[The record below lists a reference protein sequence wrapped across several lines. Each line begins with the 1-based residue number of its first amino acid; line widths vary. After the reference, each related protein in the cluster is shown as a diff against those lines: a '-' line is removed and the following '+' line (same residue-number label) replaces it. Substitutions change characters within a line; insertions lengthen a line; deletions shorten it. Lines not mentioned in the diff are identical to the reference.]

1 MRRKN
6 ISLLDV
12 DGLPAPIYFR
22 QAEFEADGQTDG
34 HQHAWGSLDYAAN
47 GVMRYKIEGQN
58 FISPPQYAVWI
69 PPNTEHSFHNAQALV
84 YRSVYLTQEYCEHLP
99 LHPKI
104 LVISDIIKSILSD
117 FAKRDVSTPDSEEDI
132 RLAQVLIDQL
142 CQAKVYQCYLPTTS
156 HPGLLKILN
165 FMRED
170 PGNNFL
176 LNEWAERLHVS
187 ERTLA
192 RHFVRELGMSFGEW
206 RLRLKFL
213 AAVDSLEAGSTVQ
226 EIAFDMGYSTA
237 SAFIAMFQRQGGL
250 TPEQYR
256 RRMLK

>member
-6 ISLLDV
+6 TSLLDV

-22 QAEFEADGQTDG
+22 QAEFEAGGQTDD
-34 HQHAWGSLDYAAN
+34 HQHAWGSLDYAAI
-47 GVMRYKIEGQN
+47 GVMHYKIEGQDL
-58 FISPPQYAVWI
+58 ISPPQYAVWI
-69 PPNTEHSFHNAQALV
+69 PPNTGHSFHNAKAIV
-84 YRSVYLTQEYCEHLP
+84 YRSVYLAQEYCERLP
-99 LHPKI
+99 LTPQI
-104 LVISDIIKSILSD
+104 LVISDIIKSILND

-142 CQAKVYQCYLPTTS
+142 CQAKVHQCYLPTTS
-156 HPGLLKILN
+156 HSGLLKILN

-176 LNEWAERLHVS
+176 LSEWAERLHVS

-206 RLRLKFL
+206 RLRLRFL
-213 AAVDSLEAGSTVQ
+213 AAVDALETGRTVQ
-226 EIAFDMGYSTA
+226 EIAFDMGYTTA

-256 RRMLK
+256 RRMLT